1 VARGRERDDTGRSG
15 APRALHGVRVVEL
28 GGEIAAGYATKLLAD
43 LGAYVVKVE
52 PPTGDPLRTWGPFPG
67 DVVDGERSGLFRA
80 LNGGKRSIVADVV
93 DADASAVWELIE
105 GADAVVESLGPGGLE
120 GRGLA
125 PEQLVARNPQVALVR
140 ISPFGQVGPAR
151 DLPVTDLTLQAMGGW
166 VSAHGLP
173 GRRPVQ
179 FGGRL
184 NEYTVASFA
193 AASALTAIRAARDTA
208 GAVIVDLSM
217 LECLVGTLAYPM
229 LFDESLRAL
238 GLPPPDQRHAT
249 LPGIV
254 RCRDGWV
261 GINCLT
267 GQHWQDVCAMAGL
280 DEFAGRQTE
289 LGWGGPELEKFYA
302 RLQPWLDEHTGEEIV
317 ELSQAFRIPAAPVGD
332 GQSLLSC
339 AQFSQREFFV
349 ADAEGGSPLPGPPWR
364 LGGTPAGSDGRAP
377 QLDPAAHPS
386 LGATRAE

>member
-1 VARGRERDDTGRSG
+1 
-15 APRALHGVRVVEL
+15 
-28 GGEIAAGYATKLLAD
+28 
-43 LGAYVVKVE
+43 
-52 PPTGDPLRTWGPFPG
+52 
-67 DVVDGERSGLFRA
+67 
-80 LNGGKRSIVADVV
+80 
-93 DADASAVWELIE
+93 
-105 GADAVVESLGPGGLE
+105 
-120 GRGLA
+120 
-125 PEQLVARNPQVALVR
+125 
-140 ISPFGQVGPAR
+140 
-151 DLPVTDLTLQAMGGW
+151 MGGW

-229 LFDESLRAL
+229 LFNESLRAL

-317 ELSQAFRIPAAPVGD
+317 ELSQAFRIPAAPIGD

-364 LGGTPAGSDGRAP
+364 LGRTPAGSEGAAP
-377 QLDPAAHPS
+377 GLEPAAHPS
-386 LGATRAE
+386 FTATRAESASDSARAAAGQRAHRAEFAATRAEFAAASTESAGDSARAARGEGYLPFAGIRVLDLGTFWAGPYAGM